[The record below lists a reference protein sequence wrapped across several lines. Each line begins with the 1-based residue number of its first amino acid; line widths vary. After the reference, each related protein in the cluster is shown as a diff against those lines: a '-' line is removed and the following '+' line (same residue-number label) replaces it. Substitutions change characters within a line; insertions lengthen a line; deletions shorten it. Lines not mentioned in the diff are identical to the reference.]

1 LISSYSLLSVSFF
14 NGKNIV
20 SVKLDLVLFGLIKLL
35 LLLPESILEIQ
46 LTRQKKLKFV
56 RYFLNKSKSTTN
68 LTMIFGTG
76 LIHQLLNFQ
85 NPHFNP
91 KSNTFHSEHIDLKH
105 IIKKY
110 IYLYI

>member
-1 LISSYSLLSVSFF
+1 
-14 NGKNIV
+14 
-20 SVKLDLVLFGLIKLL
+20 
-35 LLLPESILEIQ
+35 
-46 LTRQKKLKFV
+46 
-56 RYFLNKSKSTTN
+56 
-68 LTMIFGTG
+68 MIFGTG